1 MIDEIQVQDVALIR
15 SASMTP
21 SAHLTVLTGETGAGK
36 TALLSAAKLLM
47 GARADKGAVR
57 EGSAAARVSG
67 RFYLRAS
74 LAGGA
79 PDDLASSA
87 DIGGASRGAAAGAA
101 SPATPAGH
109 ADPDARG
116 EADGAEAGDD
126 LELVVTRRLSA
137 DGRSRVTLNGAMASV
152 TELAERVGPSIDL
165 CGQHEHQALMA
176 SSSHGRLLDAWGGAA
191 VAEARAAWDAAWTD
205 AVSAAAAYE
214 RVCEAAS
221 ASATALDEAR
231 FALSQIEAVNP
242 QEGEY
247 EELVAYLSRTEN
259 AEALARAAHGASE
272 GLAGEGGALDALG
285 AAASLL
291 EDAARH
297 DEALGA
303 YAQSL
308 REAGFIVEDVARDM
322 ASYAEDVEFD
332 PAELA
337 AAQERAAAFQGLLRS
352 WGPRLEDV
360 LARRDEAAELV
371 ASVDDADRVRREARE
386 RLDAAEEALAV
397 AADALHLAR
406 AAAAP
411 AFAAAVSAVMERL
424 EMGSAALECQVDLLE
439 RSRWSKAGPDAVEF
453 FFRPG
458 AGMQA
463 RPLARIASGGE
474 VSRVML
480 AVKVVLGAHD
490 EVDTLIFDE
499 VDAGVGGATAVALAR
514 VLADLARTHQVIVVT
529 HLAQVAAWADT
540 HYVVEKSDAEAPE
553 TTLREVSGADR
564 EAELARMLSGD
575 ATETSL
581 AHAREMLAAAS

>member
-57 EGSAAARVSG
+57 EGSAGAVVSG
-67 RFYLRAS
+67 RFYLRA
-74 LAGGA
+74 AGDAVDGDA
-79 PDDLASSA
+79 PASA
-87 DIGGASRGAAAGAA
+87 DDA
-101 SPATPAGH
+101 PA
-109 ADPDARG
+109 
-116 EADGAEAGDD
+116 EE
-126 LELVVTRRLSA
+126 ELVVTRRLSA

-152 TELAERVGPSIDL
+152 SELAERVGPSIDL
-165 CGQHEHQALMA
+165 CGQHEHQALLSA
-176 SSSHGRLLDAWGGAA
+176 ASHGRLLDAWGGPA
-191 VAEARAAWDAAWTD
+191 VAEARAAWDDAWRD
-205 AVSAAAAYE
+205 AQEAQAAYE

-221 ASATALDEAR
+221 ASEAALDEAR
-231 FALSQIEAVNP
+231 FILSQIDAVGP
-242 QEGEY
+242 QEREY
-247 EELVAYLSRTEN
+247 EELLAYLARTEN

-285 AAASLL
+285 AAAALL
-291 EDAARH
+291 EDAARY

-308 REAGFIVEDVARDM
+308 REAGFIVEDVSRDM
-322 ASYAEDVEFD
+322 ASYVEDVEFD

-352 WGPRLEDV
+352 WGPRVEDV
-360 LARRDEAAELV
+360 LARREEAAELV
-371 ASVDDADRVRREARE
+371 ASVDDAEGRRRAARE
-386 RLDAAEEALAV
+386 RLDAAEEALAA
-397 AADALHLAR
+397 AADGLHGAR

-411 AFAAAVSAVMERL
+411 AFAEAVSAVMGRL
-424 EMGSAALECQVDLLE
+424 EMGSAALECRVELLE
-439 RSRWSKAGPDAVEF
+439 RPRWGQAGPDAVEF
-453 FFRPG
+453 FFRPS

-480 AVKVVLGAHD
+480 AVKAVLGAHD

-499 VDAGVGGATAVALAR
+499 VDAGVGGATAVALAK

-529 HLAQVAAWADT
+529 HLAQVAAWADA
-540 HYVVEKSDAEAPE
+540 HYVVEKSAGDAPE
-553 TTLREVSGADR
+553 TTLRPVEGPER

-575 ATETSL
+575 ATEASL
-581 AHAREMLAAAS
+581 AHAREMLASAG

>member
-1 MIDEIQVQDVALIR
+1 MIDEIQVEDVALIR

-79 PDDLASSA
+79 PDGLASSA
-87 DIGGASRGAAAGAA
+87 DIRGASRGAAAGAA
-101 SPATPAGH
+101 SPATPAGY
-109 ADPDARG
+109 AGSDARG

-191 VAEARAAWDAAWTD
+191 VAEARAAWGAAWTD

-247 EELVAYLSRTEN
+247 EELVAYLSRARPASSWRTWRATWPPTPRTWN
-259 AEALARAAHGASE
+259 STRPSWRLPRSALRPSRGFCAAGARAWRTCSP
-272 GLAGEGGALDALG
+272 GGTRRR
-285 AAASLL
+285 SLWPPSMTPTAC
-291 EDAARH
+291 AARPAS
-297 DEALGA
+297 ALTPP
-303 YAQSL
+303 
-308 REAGFIVEDVARDM
+308 RR
-322 ASYAEDVEFD
+322 
-332 PAELA
+332 
-337 AAQERAAAFQGLLRS
+337 RS
-352 WGPRLEDV
+352 PSPRTPCTSPV
-360 LARRDEAAELV
+360 PPPRRPSPQL
-371 ASVDDADRVRREARE
+371 
-386 RLDAAEEALAV
+386 
-397 AADALHLAR
+397 
-406 AAAAP
+406 
-411 AFAAAVSAVMERL
+411 
-424 EMGSAALECQVDLLE
+424 
-439 RSRWSKAGPDAVEF
+439 
-453 FFRPG
+453 
-458 AGMQA
+458 
-463 RPLARIASGGE
+463 
-474 VSRVML
+474 
-480 AVKVVLGAHD
+480 
-490 EVDTLIFDE
+490 
-499 VDAGVGGATAVALAR
+499 
-514 VLADLARTHQVIVVT
+514 
-529 HLAQVAAWADT
+529 
-540 HYVVEKSDAEAPE
+540 
-553 TTLREVSGADR
+553 
-564 EAELARMLSGD
+564 
-575 ATETSL
+575 
-581 AHAREMLAAAS
+581 